1 MEVSMLVITRKPSE
15 SLHIGDN
22 ITVSILGIKGNSVR
36 VGVEAP
42 TWLAIRRA
50 ELLARNAA
58 QNLGTPLPS
67 LTLPS
72 QGGEVGVAPSQGG
85 ELIVAPP
92 QKGERLLKSRR
103 KVLIVDDSSA
113 DRHLYRRFLN
123 HGAASDFEITEAP
136 SGSEGLAR
144 IREERPDCILLDY
157 RLPDLDGIGF
167 LDAMLQVKGV
177 SPVPVVM
184 LTGMGSESLAVQAM
198 KKGACDYL
206 SKNTLTQDQLQ
217 RTLTEVLE
225 RQAMLTCA
233 G

>member
-1 MEVSMLVITRKPSE
+1 MPRPTFWQDASKPYFDREVSMLVITRKPSE

-22 ITVSILGIKGNSVR
+22 VTVSILGIKGNSVR
-36 VGVEAP
+36 VGVDAP
-42 TWLAIRRA
+42 SWLAIRRS
-50 ELLARNAA
+50 ELLARDAT
-58 QNLGTPLPS
+58 QNLGPPPAVQTPK
-67 LTLPS
+67 
-72 QGGEVGVAPSQGG
+72 EDKRAVRA
-85 ELIVAPP
+85 A
-92 QKGERLLKSRR
+92 RR
-103 KVLIVDDSSA
+103 KLLIVDDSSA

-123 HGAASDFEITEAP
+123 QGAAGDFEITEAP

-167 LDAMLQVKGV
+167 LDAMLQVKDI